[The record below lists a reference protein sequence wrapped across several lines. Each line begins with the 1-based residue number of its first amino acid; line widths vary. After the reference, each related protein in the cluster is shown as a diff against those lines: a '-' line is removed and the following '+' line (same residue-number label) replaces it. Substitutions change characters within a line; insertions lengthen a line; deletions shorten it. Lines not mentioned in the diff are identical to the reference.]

1 MTQLA
6 LPVAVLCVVIHLD
19 EKQRPA
25 THRAWTRLEPDDVSL
40 VCTSCARGLEALRW
54 ETEAL

>member
-6 LPVAVLCVVIHLD
+6 LPTTEMCVVIHLD

-25 THRAWTRLEPDDVSL
+25 THRAWTALEPDDVSL
-40 VCTSCARGLEALRW
+40 VCASCAKGLEALRW